1 MGICIFYF
9 RLSFIQKERDYLGEY
24 GIWILALAVGYTL
37 LLIIAG
43 QLAKRKINKKDS
55 YFVAGRNFNKW
66 MVAFC
71 ITGLFS
77 GSTYISILEL
87 SYLSGISAIWYGVAE
102 MVQIFIIGFLII
114 RSFRKKMMVTVTG
127 LIGEKYG
134 RTSLGISSLITAFA
148 FPMWSVATAIAFAS
162 AIHVFTGIS
171 LTLSVAITAILLFIY
186 LQGGGMWSI
195 AFTQT
200 INIFLFAAMFIIGLT
215 AFFINPGI
223 EGLLTFAHD
232 KPAMFEMDGVGL
244 QVIVAWFGTFLVNVI
259 LAQAAF
265 QMALSS
271 KTPEEGQK
279 GMIIAGFMAI
289 PFIVCGSLFGI
300 AAAVVIPNAQGG
312 LIAIPQYLM
321 EILPA
326 PLVGLF
332 FLGVWACALGWGAPC
347 QFSGATSLGRDFG
360 RAVQPKATEEQL
372 VKYTKISLLI
382 LTVLMIVFGMLRTE
396 QSAWWNVLAW
406 TIRNS
411 ATFAPVLAA
420 LFWPV
425 VTKKAVIAS
434 LLTGF
439 LSGLIWYYLGDWK
452 PATFYLNIH
461 PVWVGSSINI
471 LTIAI
476 VTLLDKKAEWVIQL
490 GKSASYFYISLG
502 AGIILTGLNIVYFD
516 LFYQNGLTGLFGFAA
531 IMSFFIANIQIVR
544 PVHEKAHYRNTDL
557 AR

>member
-1 MGICIFYF
+1 M
-9 RLSFIQKERDYLGEY
+9 REY
-24 GIWILALAVGYTL
+24 GIWILVLAVGYTL
-37 LLIIAG
+37 ALIIAG
-43 QLAKRKINKKDS
+43 QLTKRKVNKKDS

-66 MVAFC
+66 IVAFC

-87 SYLSGISAIWYGVAE
+87 SYMSGISAIWYGIAE
-102 MVQIFIIGFLII
+102 MVQIFIIAFLII
-114 RSFRKKMMVTVTG
+114 RSFRKKMMVTVSG

-134 RTSLGISSLITAFA
+134 RTALGISGLITAFA

-200 INIFLFAAMFIIGLT
+200 INILLFAAMFIIGLI
-215 AFFINPGI
+215 AVFINPGI
-223 EGLLTFAHD
+223 EGLVAFATEKPVMFDFD
-232 KPAMFEMDGVGL
+232 KVGL

-279 GMIIAGFMAI
+279 GMIIAGFMAV
-289 PFIVCGSLFGI
+289 PFIVCGVLFGI
-300 AAAVVIPNAQGG
+300 AAAVVVPNAQAG
-312 LIAIPQYLM
+312 LMAIPLYLM
-321 EILPA
+321 EVLPA

-360 RAVQPKATEEQL
+360 RAVNPKATEEQL
-372 VKYTKISLLI
+372 IKYTKISLLI
-382 LTVLMIVFGMLRTE
+382 LTILMIIFGMLRTE

-425 VTKKAVIAS
+425 VTKRAVITS
-434 LLTGF
+434 LLTGC
-439 LSGLIWYYLGDWK
+439 LSGLMWYHLGDWQ
-452 PATFYLNIH
+452 PAAFYLNIH

-471 LTIAI
+471 LTIVM
-476 VTLLDKKAEWVIQL
+476 VTLLDKKAEWVIQT
-490 GKSASYFYISLG
+490 GKSARFFYIALG
-502 AGIILTGLNIVYFD
+502 AGIILTGVNVVFFD
-516 LFYQNGLTGLFGFAA
+516 LLYQNGLTGLFGFAA
-531 IMSFFIANIQIVR
+531 IMSYFIAIIQFFR
-544 PVHEKAHYRNTDL
+544 PAH
-557 AR
+557 

>member
-1 MGICIFYF
+1 M
-9 RLSFIQKERDYLGEY
+9 GEY

-37 LLIIAG
+37 VLIIAG

-55 YFVAGRNFNKW
+55 YFVAGRKFNKW
-66 MVAFC
+66 IVAFC

-102 MVQIFIIGFLII
+102 MVQIFIIAILII

-127 LIGEKYG
+127 LIGDKYG
-134 RTSLGISSLITAFA
+134 RVSLGISSLITAFA

-171 LTLSVAITAILLFIY
+171 LTLSVAITAILLFVY
-186 LQGGGMWSI
+186 LQAGGMWSI

-200 INIFLFAAMFIIGLT
+200 INMILFAAMFIVGII

-223 EGLLTFAHD
+223 DGLVAYATE
-232 KPAMFEMDGVGL
+232 KPVMFDFGSVGL

-271 KTPEEGQK
+271 KSPEEGQK
-279 GMIIAGFMAI
+279 GMMIAGFMAV
-289 PFIVCGSLFGI
+289 PFIVCGVLFGI
-300 AAAVVIPNAQGG
+300 AAAIVIPDARAG

-321 EILPA
+321 EVLPA
-326 PLVGLF
+326 PLVGVF

-347 QFSGATSLGRDFG
+347 QFSGATSLDETL
-360 RAVQPKATEEQL
+360 AVLYDQNATEEQL
-372 VKYTKISLLI
+372 VKYTKVSLLI

-425 VTKKAVIAS
+425 VTKRAVIAS

-439 LSGLIWYYLGDWK
+439 SSGLLWYYLGDWQ
-452 PATFYLNIH
+452 PSTFYLNIH
-461 PVWVGSSINI
+461 PVWVGSSINV
-471 LTIAI
+471 LTIVI
-476 VTLLDKKAEWVIQL
+476 VTLLDKK
-490 GKSASYFYISLG
+490 
-502 AGIILTGLNIVYFD
+502 
-516 LFYQNGLTGLFGFAA
+516 QNGLSKEGNLLVIPTL
-531 IMSFFIANIQIVR
+531 V
-544 PVHEKAHYRNTDL
+544 
-557 AR
+557 

>member
-1 MGICIFYF
+1 M
-9 RLSFIQKERDYLGEY
+9 GEY

-37 LLIIAG
+37 VLIIAG

-66 MVAFC
+66 IVAFC

-102 MVQIFIIGFLII
+102 MVQIFIIAILII

-127 LIGEKYG
+127 LIGDKYG
-134 RTSLGISSLITAFA
+134 RASLGISSLITAFA

-171 LTLSVAITAILLFIY
+171 LTLSVAITAILLFFY
-186 LQGGGMWSI
+186 LQAGGMWSI

-200 INIFLFAAMFIIGLT
+200 INMILFAAMFIIGII
-215 AFFINPGI
+215 AFFINPGVD
-223 EGLLTFAHD
+223 GLLAYATE
-232 KPAMFEMDGVGL
+232 KPLMFDFGSVGL

-271 KTPEEGQK
+271 KSPEEGRK
-279 GMIIAGFMAI
+279 GMMLAGFMAV
-289 PFIVCGSLFGI
+289 PFIVCGVLFGI
-300 AAAVVIPNAQGG
+300 AAAIVVPDARAG

-321 EILPA
+321 EVLPA
-326 PLVGLF
+326 PLVGVF

-360 RAVQPKATEEQL
+360 RAVRPNATEEQL
-372 VKYTKISLLI
+372 VKYTKVSLLI

-425 VTKKAVIAS
+425 VTKRAVIAS

-439 LSGLIWYYLGDWK
+439 SSGLLWYYLGDWQ
-452 PATFYLNIH
+452 PSTFYLNIH
-461 PVWVGSSINI
+461 PVWVGSSINV
-471 LTIAI
+471 LTIVF
-476 VTLLDKKAEWVIQL
+476 VTLLDKKAEWFIQR
-490 GKSASYFYISLG
+490 GKSARYSYIGLG
-502 AGIILTGLNIVYFD
+502 AGIILTIVNVVFFD
-516 LFYQNGLTGLFGFAA
+516 LLYQNGLTGLFGFAT
-531 IMSFFIANIQIVR
+531 IMSYFVAIIQFFRPIA
-544 PVHEKAHYRNTDL
+544 EKTPLLSKVSNQ
-557 AR
+557 

>member
-1 MGICIFYF
+1 MN
-9 RLSFIQKERDYLGEY
+9 EY

-37 LLIIAG
+37 ILIGAG
-43 QLAKRKINKKDS
+43 QLAQRKLSSKDS

-66 MVAFC
+66 IVAFC

-87 SYLSGISAIWYGVAE
+87 SYLTGVSAIWYGVAE
-102 MVQIFIIGFLII
+102 MVQIFIIAFLII

-127 LIGEKYG
+127 MIGEKFG
-134 RTSLGISSLITAFA
+134 RKALGISSLITAFA

-171 LTLSVAITAILLFIY
+171 LTLSVAITALLLFVY
-186 LQGGGMWSI
+186 LQGGGMWSV

-200 INIFLFAAMFIIGLT
+200 INMVLFAAMFIIGLI
-215 AFFINPGI
+215 AFFINPGV
-223 EGLLTFAHD
+223 EGLVAYAAER
-232 KPAMFEMDGVGL
+232 PMMMDFGGVGL

-271 KTPEEGQK
+271 QTPEEGQK
-279 GMIIAGFMAI
+279 GMVLAGFMAI
-289 PFIVCGSLFGI
+289 PFIVCGVLFGI
-300 AAAVVIPNAQGG
+300 ATAVVIPNAQAG

-321 EILPA
+321 EVLPA
-326 PLVGLF
+326 PLVGIF

-347 QFSGATSLGRDFG
+347 QFSGATSLGRDFS
-360 RAVQPKATEEQL
+360 RAVRPTATEAQL
-372 VKYTKISLLI
+372 VKYTKYSLLL
-382 LTVLMIVFGMLRTE
+382 LTFLMIGFGMLRTE

-425 VTKKAVIAS
+425 VTNKAVVAS
-434 LLTGF
+434 LLSGF
-439 LSGLIWYYLGDWK
+439 SSGLLWYYLGDWQ
-452 PATFYLNIH
+452 PGAFYLEVH
-461 PVWVGSSINI
+461 PVWVGSSINL
-471 LTIAI
+471 LTIVF
-476 VTLLDKKAEWVIQL
+476 VTLLDRKAEWFIQT
-490 GKSASYFYISLG
+490 GQAARYGYAALG
-502 AGIILTGLNIVYFD
+502 AGVMLTGVNIVF
-516 LFYQNGLTGLFGFAA
+516 FEGLHQSGLIGLFGFAA
-531 IMSFFIANIQIVR
+531 IISYFIAVIQLFR
-544 PVHEKAHYRNTDL
+544 PLEEKAEWATKETVQQQS
-557 AR
+557 

>member
-1 MGICIFYF
+1 M
-9 RLSFIQKERDYLGEY
+9 SEY
-24 GIWILALAVGYTL
+24 GIWILVLAVGYTL
-37 LLIIAG
+37 VLIIAG

-66 MVAFC
+66 IVAFC

-87 SYLSGISAIWYGVAE
+87 SYLSGISAIWYGIAE

-134 RTSLGISSLITAFA
+134 RTALGISSLITAFA

-171 LTLSVAITAILLFIY
+171 LTLSVALTAILLFIY
-186 LQGGGMWSI
+186 LQAGGMWSI

-200 INIFLFAAMFIIGLT
+200 INIFLFAAMFIIGII

-223 EGLLTFAHD
+223 EGLKAYALES
-232 KPAMFEMDGVGL
+232 PAMFDFDKVGL

-279 GMIIAGFMAI
+279 GMILAGYMAI
-289 PFIVCGSLFGI
+289 PFIICGVLFGI
-300 AAAVVIPNAQGG
+300 AAAIVIPNAQTG

-321 EILPA
+321 EVLPA

-360 RAVQPKATEEQL
+360 RAVNPKATEEQL
-372 VKYTKISLLI
+372 VKYTKISLFI

-425 VTKKAVIAS
+425 VTRKAVIAS

-439 LSGLIWYYLGDWK
+439 LSGLIWYYLGDWQPK
-452 PATFYLNIH
+452 TFYLNIH
-461 PVWVGSSINI
+461 PVWIGSSINV
-471 LTIAI
+471 LTIVI
-476 VTLLDKKAEWVIQL
+476 VTLLDKKAEWVIQT
-490 GKSASYFYISLG
+490 GKSFRLSYISLG
-502 AGIILTGLNIVYFD
+502 AGIILTGVNVILFD
-516 LFYQNGLTGLFGFAA
+516 LLYQNGLTGLFGFVT
-531 IMSFFIANIQIVR
+531 IMSYFIAIIQFFR
-544 PVHEKAHYRNTDL
+544 PIQKSTQSLSKASTR
-557 AR
+557 